1 MKIILLFIFFYYQI
15 LLATPISWGL
25 NDLTHLLP
33 LPKSDEVSLLLGPQ
47 SKEGKGELIPLE
59 IYKRLPT
66 IVPRI
71 SPEQLYQHAWKV
83 IALRFDPCFN
93 DLPAPGKCQAQIRM
107 VWQPLFFKN
116 YSSSTIDASIHTFYN
131 LSPQEWLEFIQKYA
145 LIKQTKVR
153 NNLGQEPLQ
162 ISPTL
167 LQMGY
172 KSDYWQKLSHLILKF
187 TGQKNLSRLTIM
199 TVNPVGNLWVFA
211 GYKVT
216 DGFLTLLTIPG
227 IDKKSQAVSSRTLGS
242 IETAININPDPQDQ
256 NIYMQFLAGSS
267 NAKKTWT
274 PEQILAVG
282 KTSLSLE
289 NPNFH
294 NSATVSCASC
304 HTTRSVNILL
314 KKSFPNWDWKKIS
327 YTGNSNLKNT
337 TAQFSLG
344 ESLRMLGYFGQTPII
359 SDRVINETDVSIRQL
374 SHSRYLH

>member
-1 MKIILLFIFFYYQI
+1 MLLFILFYYQI
-15 LLATPISWGL
+15 LAATPISWGL

-33 LPKSDEVSLLLGPQ
+33 LPKSDEVSFMLSPQ

-71 SPEQLYQHAWKV
+71 SPDQLYQHSWKV

-93 DLPAPGKCQAQIRM
+93 DLPTPGKCQAQIRM
-107 VWQPLFFKN
+107 VWQPLFFKS

-131 LSPQEWLEFIQKYA
+131 LSNHEWHEFIQAYA

-162 ISPTL
+162 ISPPL

-187 TGQKNLSRLTIM
+187 AGQNNLSRLTIM

-242 IETAININPDPQDQ
+242 IETAININPDPQGQ

-274 PEQILAVG
+274 PEQILEVG
-282 KTSLSLE
+282 KISLSIE

-294 NSATVSCASC
+294 NSGTVSCASC

-314 KKSFPNWDWKKIS
+314 KNSFPNWIWKKIS
-327 YTGNSNLKNT
+327 YTGNTNLKNT